1 MWAVILFLFFH
12 FWDIIES
19 FCINRIAI
27 RKLNLFGF
35 GIVREHKIEELVK
48 YDSWCHCTLSS
59 GIQPTEVAL
68 SQTLTPLTLFSL
80 PIYFFFH
87 LSPSLS
93 IFLPQSS
100 TTNSIF
106 LYNNKHSYNVIQWY
120 DVWYVWWLCVHLQI
134 KWYRR
139 KIYSNYS
146 NLLFNLFIIL
156 SV

>member
-35 GIVREHKIEELVK
+35 GIVREHKIEELLK

-59 GIQPTEVAL
+59 GRQPTEVTL

-106 LYNNKHSYNVIQWY
+106 CITTNIHIMWSSDTMYGMYG
-120 DVWYVWWLCVHLQI
+120 DCVYI
-134 KWYRR
+134 SRWWYRR
-139 KIYSNYS
+139 KIYSNCS